1 MFSCTS
7 FVFLLFSS
15 FLLFSNFVVID
26 VLCSGWSDVVSES
39 ELVLRDVDLC
49 DSCVVVC
56 WKCLF
61 SGVVSSSG
69 NTNIYWV
76 HENAEFSSSSSF
88 TLRFLALV
96 KIV

>member
-1 MFSCTS
+1 MF
-7 FVFLLFSS
+7 
-15 FLLFSNFVVID
+15 D

-49 DSCVVVC
+49 DSVSCVVVC
-56 WKCLF
+56 WKFLF
-61 SGVVSSSG
+61 LCVVSSSG
-69 NTNIYWV
+69 NTNIYWG
-76 HENAEFSSSSSF
+76 HENAEFSSSSF